1 MSGDANG
8 LTTELADL
16 PLERLGRLWMDHVVD
31 DDAGLLT
38 GQFENDRL
46 ADPAVAAGDDGD
58 LVLQR
63 HDQLSISHPG
73 LLRPST
79 HGAGTPRAA
88 GDLMERQHDA

>member
-31 DDAGLLT
+31 DHAGLLT

-63 HDQLSISHPG
+63 HDQLKNSHAG
-73 LLRPST
+73 LLRPSM
-79 HGAGTPRAA
+79 HGAGMLRAV

>member
-31 DDAGLLT
+31 DHAGLLT

-63 HDQLSISHPG
+63 HDQLSISHAG
-73 LLRPST
+73 LLRPSM
-79 HGAGTPRAA
+79 HGAGTLRAV